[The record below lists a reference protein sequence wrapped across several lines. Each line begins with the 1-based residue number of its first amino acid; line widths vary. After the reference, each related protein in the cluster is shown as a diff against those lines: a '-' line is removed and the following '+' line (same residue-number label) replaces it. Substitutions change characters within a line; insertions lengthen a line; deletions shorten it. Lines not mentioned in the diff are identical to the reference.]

1 MPDLTIHA
9 EIQGLCEDENEN
21 PCPGGIAIKIT
32 DLPDEGFQEKYNQLM
47 EKITPASFLEAV
59 GLSGIFRSE
68 NCRIITPEEYDALY
82 GGDE

>member
-1 MPDLTIHA
+1 MPKLRICA
-9 EIQGLCEDENEN
+9 EINKLAEDENGN
-21 PCPGGIAIKIT
+21 LCPGGIAIKIT